1 MQLPQR
7 NRTPILALT
16 ALVLA
21 LLVVGGILLVGRIG
35 VPEVSPGP
43 SPSTP
48 VASATDA
55 LSTPEG
61 AVRAFFSAF
70 AAARRTDDPVA
81 VATFVTGKE
90 SPAYLSIAGFLE
102 GQKAV
107 KKASVVT
114 VQRLDNLQSTTNG
127 AEATVTFD
135 FTEGGYDVDLKSG
148 SPLESPK
155 VVPTYR
161 VTVVLKAE
169 GSRWLV
175 DSYTSK
181 Q

>member
-1 MQLPQR
+1 MQLPSR
-7 NRTPILALT
+7 YRMPILAVT

-35 VPEVSPGP
+35 VPEASPRP
-43 SPSTP
+43 SSSAP
-48 VASATDA
+48 VASATDS

-90 SPAYLSIAGFLE
+90 SPAYLSIAGFLA

-127 AEATVTFD
+127 GEATVTFD
-135 FTEGGYDVDLKSG
+135 FTEGGYDIDLQSG

-155 VVPTYR
+155 VLPAYH
-161 VTVVLKAE
+161 VTVLLKTD

-175 DSYTSK
+175 DSYTSR